1 MYNIYQEKH
10 YPDFKLILQGGGGV
24 EVTFCIVNDFVTW
37 KEVKRVMSKAMET
50 TSWIAG
56 FSVKKPKC
64 LLVNIHVCVS

>member
-56 FSVKKPKC
+56 FSV
-64 LLVNIHVCVS
+64 